1 VRQAGGEPWVRWL
14 LTAILRDGRLKVAEN
29 PGPPGPPGP
38 PGGKGS
44 KGSAAGSALLAAAG
58 SGQVHVLRCL
68 LKAMWSPGGVW
79 NEDILIHFVVY

>member
-1 VRQAGGEPWVRWL
+1 MRWL

-29 PGPPGPPGP
+29 PGP

-68 LKAMWSPGGVW
+68 LKAM
-79 NEDILIHFVVY
+79 

>member
-1 VRQAGGEPWVRWL
+1 MRWL

-68 LKAMWSPGGVW
+68 LKAMWSPDGVW